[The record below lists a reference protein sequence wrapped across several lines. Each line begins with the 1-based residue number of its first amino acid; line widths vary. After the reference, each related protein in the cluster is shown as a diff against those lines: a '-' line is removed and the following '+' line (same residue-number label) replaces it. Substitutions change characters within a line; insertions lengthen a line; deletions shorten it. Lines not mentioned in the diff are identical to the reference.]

1 MSAQPKPYRRPGK
14 SGYYCRLMVP
24 KPDGKGYRAV
34 VRSLGT
40 SDLREA
46 RKRFPAAYARLQEE
60 AGLAEQS
67 PSYIRERIPEALQ
80 AIAAGITDIEDEVG
94 RISGQEVVRDED
106 SGEFY
111 LTPKQEVISNALI
124 RKNAKLIQP
133 TWEELI
139 EAWER
144 RRERK
149 KGSRPGLSAINTI
162 KLVIREIT
170 HIRKSMNPLT
180 LDEDLTWEWIRWQE
194 GKGIRPTTV
203 QSKVAMLQ
211 ALTKAAFVVK
221 LIPEDPLARLEYQ
234 SAPGQSYRSPTAEEY
249 RSIWKNLDCLN
260 KLDNLLLQTLMLTGM
275 RLDEPASRFGRHLD
289 RENVLSIE
297 MIEEPT
303 PWKPKNTGSTR
314 KIPLPEGLI
323 LPRTGNDE
331 QIFSQCIYRSGKFG
345 KTASQR
351 IKTKIW
357 SAAEMP
363 NDPLLVIHSLRA
375 GFIDALRSIQ
385 CPLEIEEA
393 IVGHAKAQSKVHRE
407 YGSGY
412 PLEVKRE
419 WINKGADVI
428 RGYAQ

>member
-1 MSAQPKPYRRPGK
+1 VSAQPKPYRRPGK

-24 KPDGKGYRAV
+24 KPEGKGYRAA

-60 AGLAEQS
+60 EGITEHS

-80 AIAAGITDIEDEVG
+80 SIKAGVSEVEDEVA
-94 RISGQEVVRDED
+94 RISGQKLTRDID
-106 SGEFY
+106 SGEFF
-111 LTPKQEVISNALI
+111 LTPEQEAISNALI
-124 RKNAKLIQP
+124 GKNPKLIPP

-139 EAWER
+139 DAWGK

-149 KGSRPGLSAINTI
+149 KGSKPGISATNTI
-162 KLVIREIT
+162 KLVIRELSQV
-170 HIRKSMNPLT
+170 RKNINPLT
-180 LDEDLTWEWIRWQE
+180 LDEHQTWAWISWQE
-194 GKGIRPTTV
+194 GKGIKPTTI

-211 ALTKAAFVVK
+211 ALTKAASVVK
-221 LIPEDPLARLEYQ
+221 LIPDDPLAKLEYG
-234 SAPGQSYRSPTAEEY
+234 SVSGQSYRSPTPEEY
-249 RSIWKNLDCLN
+249 RLIWGNINCLSE
-260 KLDNLLLQTLMLTGM
+260 LDNLLLQTLMLTGM

-289 RENVLSIE
+289 RENTLSIE
-297 MIEEPT
+297 SLEEPT
-303 PWKPKNTGSTR
+303 PWKPKNSGSIR
-314 KIPLPEGLI
+314 KIPLPEGLL

-331 QIFSQCIYRSGKFG
+331 QIFSQCNYRSGKFG

-351 IKTKIW
+351 IKSKIW
-357 SAAEMP
+357 TAAQLP

-375 GFIDALRSIQ
+375 GFIDALRAVQ

-393 IVGHAKAQSKVHRE
+393 IVGHARAQSKVHRE
-407 YGSGY
+407 YGNGY

-419 WINKGADVI
+419 WLNKGAEFI
-428 RGYAQ
+428 RGYAS